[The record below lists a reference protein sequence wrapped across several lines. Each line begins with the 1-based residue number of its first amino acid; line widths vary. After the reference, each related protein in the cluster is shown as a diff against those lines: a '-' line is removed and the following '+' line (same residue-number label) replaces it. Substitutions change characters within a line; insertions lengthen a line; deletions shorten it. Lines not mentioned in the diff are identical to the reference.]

1 MFLSIKFITLLT
13 FHHTTRPPML
23 CCVMSAERKEEHW
36 VEKVYSCK
44 LKNWTRTS
52 TYGTTAPIYINLWK
66 HVFFPGTRK
75 KRNRE
80 ETISGRP
87 PAEAFRKTT
96 NIQILQLLKV
106 MFHSQL
112 LLNFL
117 SDWESEVVKSF
128 ISKSDRK
135 KSNLKKKKKR
145 IELCRVEFVLMVVQL
160 SLTDCK
166 SAGHHSCY
174 LNRLIS
180 WGLCS
185 DIQTIYSS
193 HWIMLSELF

>member
-44 LKNWTRTS
+44 LKKLNWNFYKWHNS
-52 TYGTTAPIYINLWK
+52 TNLYK
-66 HVFFPGTRK
+66 LVKTCFFSWNKEEK
-75 KRNRE
+75 KQRRNK
-80 ETISGRP
+80 ISGRP

-135 KSNLKKKKKR
+135 KSNLKKKKK
-145 IELCRVEFVLMVVQL
+145 E
-160 SLTDCK
+160 
-166 SAGHHSCY
+166 
-174 LNRLIS
+174 
-180 WGLCS
+180 
-185 DIQTIYSS
+185 
-193 HWIMLSELF
+193 

>member
-135 KSNLKKKKKR
+135 KSNLKKKEKKNRTMQSR
-145 IELCRVEFVLMVVQL
+145 IRANG
-160 SLTDCK
+160 
-166 SAGHHSCY
+166 SAIII
-174 LNRLIS
+174 NRL
-180 WGLCS
+180 
-185 DIQTIYSS
+185 
-193 HWIMLSELF
+193 